1 MLNGATRPGDNKWT
15 GSILALNPDTGTLVW
30 GFQAVP
36 HDTHDWDAA
45 EVPVLVD
52 ADFRGERTKLLLQAS
67 RNGYYFV
74 LDRTTGKNLL
84 TAPFATVNWAKGVD
98 TDGRPVPESRKGA
111 GA

>member
-1 MLNGATRPGDNKWT
+1 MWGWISYDPELNLLYHGTANPGPWNPEQRPGDNKWT
-15 GSILALNPDTGTLVW
+15 GSIVALNPDTGEQKW

-52 ADFRGERTKLLLQAS
+52 ADFRGSRRRLLLQAS

-74 LDRTTGKNLL
+74 LDRTNGH
-84 TAPFATVNWAKGVD
+84 
-98 TDGRPVPESRKGA
+98 
-111 GA
+111 